1 MVYLYFIFPI
11 IMIIKY
17 IKVIKN
23 NMFDITLLSTYL
35 IYLFKVNNFS
45 VN

>member
-23 NMFDITLLSTYL
+23 NMFDITLLSTCL
-35 IYLFKVNNFS
+35 IYLFKVNNLS